1 MPDYVSTDPQWKKP
15 TGDTQ
20 RYRWDGTGWS
30 TIGAQPTAAAP
41 RQTVPT
47 WADRAGVD
55 NPVGRGALDFAEGMA
70 AVVPQAVF
78 GAGDVIRRVTGMP
91 RVIQE
96 PAVQRAMHA
105 PESTMGT
112 AGNLAPMLVPLVRAL
127 AAAPVATSAAMGSSY
142 VAGQAARPV
151 MEAGARRVGMT
162 PDQVDAVGDMG
173 EFAGATLG
181 GLMAPSAVAR
191 VRARNPVT
199 VERRAVEHAVSRGLP
214 VDVGTATGNRVASGA
229 QWLADRT
236 IGGSAIATRAD
247 ARTRQA
253 YAREWEREAARTGV
267 AAPTDPFAV
276 GTRAQQAQAQTRDAI
291 GRGYGAAAEQ
301 IQARL
306 GGRETSA
313 RGAGAQATQALTSAV
328 RDLRQQAERA
338 YDDAFTRIR
347 AARVPV
353 TVGTTPGQAP
363 RPSGVLDAA
372 GRPVMTGGTGPQPIV
387 EAIETPVDITDLK
400 TARFVQELWSDLN
413 ELPMAMKNASQA
425 YASLNK
431 LLNGPDVVSARAAE
445 RARSGLLDL
454 AREAASADVR
464 NINQGTA
471 ASLAKV
477 LRERIDQAVSTH
489 AGPEAL
495 AALNAGRSTHA
506 AKMQVADVLQQFSEE
521 GVQAFNKMTWTD
533 DKGVGLL
540 EQVAKVAPQTMP
552 QLGRT
557 WLSQAIG
564 KFTDDGVVNLDKAT
578 ALRASYARLGDDTK
592 ALMFRNPGI
601 RRQVD
606 AWFAQLP
613 KGQAAA
619 GPTLATEPAAVARQL
634 LGARD
639 SHAAQLQA
647 LAKIAPDV
655 PPMLLRASMDDVAA
669 EFAKARKP
677 TLEDLS
683 MFRTWFNSLGP
694 RTLEI
699 VAPDPT
705 FRRDLD
711 YLTRVMQR
719 VSDNPNR
726 SGTGFMAAL
735 LAQVQQFIAD
745 PVTGMAAQGAGAAL
759 SAMLRSP
766 RIVRA
771 LVKGASMPNTP
782 EAAKYAGVVLQMLNA
797 EMPAQD
803 APGKEQK

>member
-1 MPDYVSTDPQWKKP
+1 MPDYISTDPQWKKP
-15 TGDTQ
+15 AGDAQ
-20 RYRWDGTGWS
+20 RYRWDGSGWS
-30 TIGAQPTAAAP
+30 PIGAQTAAAAP
-41 RQTVPT
+41 TPAFPT

-55 NPVGRGALDFAEGMA
+55 NPMGRGALDFAEGMA
-70 AVVPQAVF
+70 AVVPQVVF
-78 GAGDVIRRVTGMP
+78 GGGDVLRRLTGQPSVMQAP
-91 RVIQE
+91 E
-96 PAVQRAMHA
+96 VQRAMRA
-105 PESTMGT
+105 PASAMGT
-112 AGNLAPMLVPLVRAL
+112 AGNLAPMAVPLVRAL
-127 AAAPVATSAAMGSSY
+127 AVAPVATAAAMGTSY
-142 VAGQAARPV
+142 AAGQAVRPV
-151 MEAGARRVGMT
+151 AEAGARGAGLEPT
-162 PDQVDAVGDMG
+162 QVDAAGDMG

-181 GLMAPSAVAR
+181 GMMAPSALAR
-191 VRARNPVT
+191 LRARNPIT

-214 VDVGTATGNRVASGA
+214 VDVGTATGNRVAAGA

-236 IGGSAIATRAD
+236 LGGAAIATRAD

-276 GTRAQQAQAQTRDAI
+276 GARAQQAQAQARDAI
-291 GRGYGAAAEQ
+291 GRGYGVAAEQ
-301 IQARL
+301 IQARM
-306 GGRETSA
+306 GGRDTSA
-313 RGAGAQATQALTSAV
+313 RGAGTQATQALTSAV
-328 RDLRQQAERA
+328 RELRQQAERA
-338 YDDAFTRIR
+338 YDEAFTQMQ

-372 GRPVMTGGTGPQPIV
+372 GRPVMTGGTGPQPVV
-387 EAIETPVDITDLK
+387 ETVETPVDITDLK
-400 TARFVQELWSDLN
+400 ASRVVQELWSDLN

-425 YASLNK
+425 YASLHK

-445 RARSGLLDL
+445 RARSGLLDV

-464 NINQGTA
+464 NINQGNA
-471 ASLAKV
+471 ARLATM

-489 AGPEAL
+489 AGPDAL

-506 AKMQVADVLQQFSEE
+506 AKMQVADVLQRFSDE
-521 GVQAFNKMTWTD
+521 GVQAFNKLTWTD
-533 DKGVGLL
+533 DRGVGLL
-540 EQVAKVAPQTMP
+540 EQVAKVAPQAMP

-557 WLSQAIG
+557 WLSQAVG
-564 KFTDDGVVNLDKAT
+564 KFADDGVVNLDKAT
-578 ALRASYARLGDDTK
+578 ALRAAYARLGDDTK
-592 ALMFRNPGI
+592 ALMFRSPSI

-613 KGQAAA
+613 QGQAAA
-619 GPTLATEPAAVARQL
+619 GPPLATEPAAVARQL

-655 PPMLLRASMDDVAA
+655 PPMLMRAAMDDVAA
-669 EFAKARKP
+669 EFAKTRKP

-699 VAPDPT
+699 VAPDPA

-735 LAQVQQFIAD
+735 LAQVQQLVAD
-745 PVTGMAAQGAGAAL
+745 PVTGVAAQGAGAAL

-766 RIVRA
+766 RLVRA

-782 EAAKYAGVVLQMLNA
+782 DAAKYAGVVLQMLKADRNA
-797 EMPAQD
+797 TTSE
-803 APGKEQK
+803 EQK